1 MNSSF
6 AINIDSELIYRVQAG
21 DRQAFKVIYH
31 AFEKP
36 AYTLAMRFCQ
46 NPDAAR
52 DILQESMLR
61 VFRKIDQ
68 FRFEAPFWS
77 WVRKIVVNAAL
88 MHLRSN
94 KKYEGLEVLVDDM
107 GQTDADPDTDRMAM
121 RRDLATA
128 FAMLAPTRRAVLWL
142 YAVEGYTHQEI
153 GELMGKTPS
162 FSKSQLMRARR
173 QLKKWWM
180 LDRGASAELL
190 REELTREKHDEQD

>member
-1 MNSSF
+1 
-6 AINIDSELIYRVQAG
+6 
-21 DRQAFKVIYH
+21 QAFKVIYH

-107 GQTDADPDTDRMAM
+107 GQIDVDRPGTDRPALQ
-121 RRDLATA
+121 RDLARA

-153 GELMGKTPS
+153 AELVGKTPS

-173 QLKKWWM
+173 QLKRWWA
-180 LDRGASAELL
+180 LDREASAELL
-190 REELTREKHDEQD
+190 REDSTREKHDE

>member
-6 AINIDSELIYRVQAG
+6 AIDIDSELIYRIQSG
-21 DRQAFKVIYH
+21 DSQAFKAIYD

-36 AYTLAMRFCQ
+36 AYTLALRFCQ
-46 NPDAAR
+46 NPDTAR
-52 DILQESMLR
+52 DILQESMLS

-77 WVRKIVVNAAL
+77 WVRKIVINTAL
-88 MHLRSN
+88 MNIRSN
-94 KKYEGLEVLVDDM
+94 RKNDGLEILVDNVAQL
-107 GQTDADPDTDRMAM
+107 GPDRPAM
-121 RRDLATA
+121 QRDLAAA

-153 GELMGKTPS
+153 GDLMGRTPS

-173 QLKKWWM
+173 QLKQWWAAA
-180 LDRGASAELL
+180 DAVTTAPPS
-190 REELTREKHDEQD
+190 EESDERH

>member
-6 AINIDSELIYRVQAG
+6 AIDIDSELIYRIQSG
-21 DRQAFKVIYH
+21 DSQAFKAIYN

-36 AYTLAMRFCQ
+36 AYTLALRFCQ
-46 NPDAAR
+46 NPDTAR
-52 DILQESMLR
+52 DILQESMLS

-77 WVRKIVVNAAL
+77 WVRKIVINTAL
-88 MHLRSN
+88 MNIRSN
-94 KKYEGLEVLVDDM
+94 RKNDGLEILVDNVAQL
-107 GQTDADPDTDRMAM
+107 GPDRPAM
-121 RRDLATA
+121 QRDLAAA

-153 GELMGKTPS
+153 GDLMGRTPS

-173 QLKKWWM
+173 QLKQWWAAA
-180 LDRGASAELL
+180 DAVTTAPPS
-190 REELTREKHDEQD
+190 EESDERH

>member
-6 AINIDSELIYRVQAG
+6 AIDIDSDLIYRIQAG
-21 DRQAFKVIYH
+21 DNQAFKTIYN

-36 AYTLAMRFCQ
+36 AYTLALRFCQ
-46 NPDAAR
+46 NPDTAR
-52 DILQESMLR
+52 DILQESMLS
-61 VFRKIDQ
+61 VFRNIDQ

-77 WVRKIVVNAAL
+77 WVRKIVINTAL
-88 MHLRSN
+88 MNIRSN
-94 KKYEGLEVLVDDM
+94 RKNDGLEILVDDVAQV
-107 GQTDADPDTDRMAM
+107 GPDRPAM

-153 GELMGKTPS
+153 GDLMDRTPS

-173 QLKKWWM
+173 QLKQWWAAA
-180 LDRGASAELL
+180 DAVTAAPPG
-190 REELTREKHDEQD
+190 EESDERH

>member
-6 AINIDSELIYRVQAG
+6 AIDIEAELIYRVQAG
-21 DRQAFKVIYH
+21 DRQAFKIIYH

-68 FRFEAPFWS
+68 FRFEAPFWT

-94 KKYEGLEVLVDDM
+94 KKYEGLEVLVDDSRQ
-107 GQTDADPDTDRMAM
+107 GNVDWPDVDRLALQ
-121 RRDLATA
+121 RDLATA

-153 GELMGKTPS
+153 GELMDKTPS

-173 QLKKWWM
+173 QLKRWWS
-180 LDRGASAELL
+180 LDSGVSL
-190 REELTREKHDEQD
+190 RAVPKRDKYDGQD

>member
-6 AINIDSELIYRVQAG
+6 AIDIDSELIYRVQAG
-21 DRQAFKVIYH
+21 DGQAFKVIYH

-107 GQTDADPDTDRMAM
+107 GQIDVDRPGTDRPALQ
-121 RRDLATA
+121 RDLARA

-153 GELMGKTPS
+153 AELVGKTPS

-173 QLKKWWM
+173 QLKRWWA
-180 LDRGASAELL
+180 LDREASAELL
-190 REELTREKHDEQD
+190 REDSTREKHDE